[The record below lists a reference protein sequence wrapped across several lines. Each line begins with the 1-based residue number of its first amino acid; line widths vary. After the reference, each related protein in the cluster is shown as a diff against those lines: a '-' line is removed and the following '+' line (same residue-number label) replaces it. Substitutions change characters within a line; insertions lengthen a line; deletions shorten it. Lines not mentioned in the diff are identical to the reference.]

1 LQQDLTNFSMPSKMK
16 YTIAALI
23 ILLSA
28 CNGQK
33 EKNRVTETI
42 DTAGSQ
48 TIEVQPAAEIVWQG
62 TLNNKIPVLL
72 HYSIQD
78 GDIAGEMIY
87 LNTVAKKPISVCG
100 NIKDDG
106 SYDLYEYEKNGNVTG
121 TMACTA
127 TGEKLTGSWYA
138 GRTGKEYKL
147 SLTKKD
153 TLIATPPYTPDI
165 SGSYR
170 YQYGEDGYQ
179 GDFDVKRIGNNKVAF
194 GISSVTGEPGRN
206 LAEISTDTI
215 VMAGNSF
222 IYKIPE
228 TVDCEFKVTFYRTFL
243 KVDYTKGLCQDAPFG
258 FNATVEGIYFKL
270 TK

>member
-1 LQQDLTNFSMPSKMK
+1 MK
-16 YTIAALI
+16 HTIAALL

-33 EKNRVTETI
+33 EKNTVTQTV
-42 DTAGSQ
+42 DTASSQ
-48 TIEVQPAAEIVWQG
+48 TVEVQTPAEIVWQG

-87 LNTVAKKPISVCG
+87 LNTAAKKPIQVCG
-100 NIKDDG
+100 TVKEDN

-121 TMACTA
+121 TMACT
-127 TGEKLTGSWYA
+127 TNGEKLTGRWYA

-147 SLTKKD
+147 NLSKKD
-153 TLIATPPYTPDI
+153 TLIKTPPYTDI
-165 SGSYR
+165 SGNYR

-179 GDFDVKRIGNNKVAF
+179 GEFELKKIGNNKFAF

-215 VMAGNSF
+215 EMTGNNF

-243 KVDYTKGLCQDAPFG
+243 KVDYTKGPCQDAPFG

-270 TK
+270 PK